1 MTTDRPLPPAP
12 GTPVRV
18 VMRKWGERPHW
29 TSGEGAV
36 YLGEDDHG
44 WWYAV
49 DEGVEFTRPGRSIT
63 IPALQIGCG
72 ARERWHSF
80 VLHTRHPR
88 HDTRVYVDVATPALW
103 RHGEDGVP
111 ELTAIDLDL
120 DVFEMMD
127 GRVVLDDE
135 DEFAEHIDQLGYPDD
150 VIAAAR
156 AEADLVL
163 AEVRAGAYR
172 FSDAMLDQWCR
183 VYRRLRDGSF

>member
-1 MTTDRPLPPAP
+1 M
-12 GTPVRV
+12 
-18 VMRKWGERPHW
+18 
-29 TSGEGAV
+29 
-36 YLGEDDHG
+36 
-44 WWYAV
+44 
-49 DEGVEFTRPGRSIT
+49 
-63 IPALQIGCG
+63 
-72 ARERWHSF
+72 
-80 VLHTRHPR
+80 
-88 HDTRVYVDVATPALW
+88 
-103 RHGEDGVP
+103 P